1 LTELPEWMKMIEFY
15 NDLTRKKEKF
25 VPIRQGH
32 VGMYSCGPTVYNFA
46 HIGNLRSFVFVDFL
60 KRLLKYEGFSVKH
73 VMNITDV
80 DDKTIKGSKE
90 EGVPI
95 KEFTE
100 RYTKSFMDDL
110 KVLNIEIPDVMP
122 KATEHIA
129 DMTALIRKLYKN
141 GYAYK
146 AEDSSTYYSI
156 AKFKDYGKLS
166 GIKKAELKAGARVN
180 NDEYTKDQAEDFA
193 LWKAWNPEDGA
204 VFWETEYG
212 KGRPGWHIECSAMSS
227 KYLGETFDIHT
238 GGIDLIFPH
247 HENEIAQSEGANG
260 KRFVNYWLHCEYLV
274 VDGKKMAKSL
284 GNFYTLRD
292 VLSKGYKP
300 MALRYLLL
308 STHYRGQLNFTFE
321 ALASAGEAV
330 EKLRNLAELLKET
343 SEKESSAES
352 CAGEI
357 EKSKKEFDSALED
370 DLNISGALAALFSF
384 AKEMNRRI
392 AENSLSSADAKQ
404 ALSVLMKFDSVLG
417 VIGEIKEKEELPEGI
432 MQLINEREEAR
443 KRKDYKKS
451 DAIRAEL
458 AKKGIMLLD
467 SKDGVKWKRAG

>member
-1 LTELPEWMKMIEFY
+1 MIEFY

-60 KRLLKYEGFSVKH
+60 KRFLKYEGFSVKH

-100 RYTKSFMDDL
+100 RYTKSFMDDI
-110 KVLNIEIPDVMP
+110 KALNIEIPDVMP

-193 LWKAWNPEDGA
+193 LWKAWTPEDGA

-330 EKLRNLAELLKET
+330 EKLRNLAGLLKET
-343 SEKESSAES
+343 SEKEGSAES

-404 ALSVLMKFDSVLG
+404 ALSVLMKFDTVLG

-467 SKDGVKWKRAG
+467 SKDGVKWKIQKS

>member
-1 LTELPEWMKMIEFY
+1 MKMIEFY

-60 KRLLKYEGFSVKH
+60 KRFLKYEGFSVRH

-357 EKSKKEFDSALED
+357 ERAKNDFDSALED

>member
-1 LTELPEWMKMIEFY
+1 
-15 NDLTRKKEKF
+15 
-25 VPIRQGH
+25 
-32 VGMYSCGPTVYNFA
+32 
-46 HIGNLRSFVFVDFL
+46 
-60 KRLLKYEGFSVKH
+60 